1 MKQILS
7 KGKCVL
13 IRLLELGFESTTN
26 SELRLAQNQVLLKWF
41 LLDIA
46 QATIDDADIY
56 ELWDLLDLRSLS
68 CSSNGEAVLY
78 LSSPGLS

>member
-1 MKQILS
+1 MIFHSKSMKQILS

-13 IRLLELGFESTTN
+13 IRLLELWFESKTN

-56 ELWDLLDLRSLS
+56 
-68 CSSNGEAVLY
+68 
-78 LSSPGLS
+78 

>member
-7 KGKCVL
+7 RGKCVL

-26 SELRLAQNQVLLKWF
+26 SELHLAQNQVLLKWF

-56 ELWDLLDLRSLS
+56 
-68 CSSNGEAVLY
+68 
-78 LSSPGLS
+78 